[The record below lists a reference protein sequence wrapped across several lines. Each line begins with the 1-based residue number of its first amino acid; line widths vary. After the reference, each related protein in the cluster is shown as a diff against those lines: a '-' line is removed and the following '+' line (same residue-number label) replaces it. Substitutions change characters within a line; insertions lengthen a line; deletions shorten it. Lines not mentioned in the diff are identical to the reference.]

1 MSEPIDLDA
10 VEALAREMAESPW
23 LTVEDLDDLREVAR
37 SALALVGE
45 VRRLRA
51 DRLEAKREALREARA
66 QATWPLATAEQWRY
80 DRMLWI
86 FDVMLGEIPEDSL
99 APPSPSEPGFAEA
112 YPDHPDYRQ
121 EWKP

>member
-1 MSEPIDLDA
+1 MSGVPVDLEQALYDA
-10 VEALAREMAESPW
+10 ERGWALSTDARMALAA
-23 LTVEDLDDLREVAR
+23 
-37 SALALVGE
+37 E